1 MTGMVNVSYIRCTD
15 GHSIGVLELDNPSS
29 LNALT
34 LNMHKTIYQY
44 LQLWREDESIVAVM
58 IKSVGDRAFCAG
70 GDVRSMYYA
79 MENDP
84 ALNHQHKPPQIDLD
98 QIDSHVAKPFLT
110 EYFSVEY
117 SCNLLIHHYNK
128 PVIAWGHGFIMGGG
142 LGLYIGASHRVAL
155 PNTVLAMPEITIGLY
170 PDVGATWF
178 LNQLP
183 AGIGLFL
190 GLTGARVNVCD
201 ARDLAM
207 VDHIVSNN
215 AYDNVVRQLKDYPW
229 STVLADK
236 QSQPLLSESIST
248 ILNNCAVEEHYVL
261 PANQLMPYFAQ
272 IQAACF
278 SQSLPT
284 IYEQINA
291 IDGLGLWI
299 ETAKKAMNTGS
310 PITAHICFKQIQDYK
325 DVSLLDC
332 IKMELGLSV
341 NCGLLGEF
349 KEGVRAHLI
358 DKDYTPNW
366 IYSSVSDVDTKI
378 IEQIFTPIWSE
389 HENPLNQVNIS

>member
-58 IKSVGDRAFCAG
+58 FKSVGDRAFCAG

-79 MENDP
+79 IESDP
-84 ALNHQHKPPQIDLD
+84 ALNHQHKPPKIPLNQIE
-98 QIDSHVAKPFLT
+98 SHVAKPFLT

-155 PNTVLAMPEITIGLY
+155 LNTVLAMPEITIGLY

-190 GLTGARVNVCD
+190 GLTGAHVNVCD

-207 VDHIVSNN
+207 VDHIVPNR
-215 AYDNVVRQLKDYPW
+215 AYDNVVKQLKHFPW
-229 STVLADK
+229 STVLTDT
-236 QSQPLLSESIST
+236 QSQSLVSEVIST
-248 ILNNCAVEEHYVL
+248 VLNNCAVEEPPVL
-261 PANQLMPYFAQ
+261 PANQLLPYFAQ

-278 SQSLPT
+278 AQSLPT
-284 IYEQINA
+284 IYDQINA

-299 ETAKKAMNTGS
+299 ETAKKAMNAGS

-325 DVSLLDC
+325 DVSLLEC

-358 DKDYTPNW
+358 DKDYMPNW
-366 IYSSVSDVDTKI
+366 IYSSVDDVDKKV

-389 HENPLNQVNIS
+389 HENPLNQVDIS

>member
-1 MTGMVNVSYIRCTD
+1 MTGIVNVSYIRCID
-15 GHSIGVLELDNPSS
+15 GHKIGVLELDNPSS

-34 LNMHKTIYQY
+34 LNMHKTMYQY
-44 LQLWREDESIVAVM
+44 LQLWREDESIVSVI

-84 ALNHQHKPPQIDLD
+84 ALNHQQKPPKIPLD

-142 LGLYIGASHRVAL
+142 LGLYIGSSHRVAL
-155 PNTVLAMPEITIGLY
+155 SNTVLAMPEITIGLY

-190 GLTGARVNVCD
+190 GLTGAHVNVCD

-207 VDHIVSNN
+207 VDHIVPNS
-215 AYDNVVRQLKDYPW
+215 AYDNVVNKLKHYPW
-229 STVLADK
+229 SIVLADI
-236 QSQPLLSESIST
+236 QSQSSVSEAVST
-248 ILNNCAVEEHYVL
+248 ILKNCVVEDRTVL

-278 SQSLPT
+278 AQSLPT
-284 IYEQINA
+284 IYDQINA

-299 ETAKKAMNTGS
+299 ETAKKVMNAGS

-325 DVSLLDC
+325 DASLLDC

-358 DKDYTPNW
+358 DKDYTPQW
-366 IYSSVSDVDTKI
+366 IYTSVSDVDENI
-378 IEQIFTPIWSE
+378 IEQLFTSIWSE
-389 HENPLNQVNIS
+389 HKNPLNQVNIS